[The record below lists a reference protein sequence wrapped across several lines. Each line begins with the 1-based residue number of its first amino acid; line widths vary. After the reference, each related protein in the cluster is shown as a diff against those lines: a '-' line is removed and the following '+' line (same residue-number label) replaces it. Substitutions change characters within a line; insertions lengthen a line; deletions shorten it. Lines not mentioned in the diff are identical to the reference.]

1 MQTFKNQDKMTN
13 KVVRINYMRIFS
25 LPNEFPGHT
34 KGELWV
40 LNFYLAVLFVD
51 QVKYSQ
57 LFPKK
62 RLQK

>member
-1 MQTFKNQDKMTN
+1 MSN
-13 KVVRINYMRIFS
+13 KIVRINNLRTFP
-25 LPNEFPGHT
+25 LTDKFPGRM

-40 LNFYLAVLFVD
+40 LNLNLAVLFVD
-51 QVKYSQ
+51 QVKHSQ